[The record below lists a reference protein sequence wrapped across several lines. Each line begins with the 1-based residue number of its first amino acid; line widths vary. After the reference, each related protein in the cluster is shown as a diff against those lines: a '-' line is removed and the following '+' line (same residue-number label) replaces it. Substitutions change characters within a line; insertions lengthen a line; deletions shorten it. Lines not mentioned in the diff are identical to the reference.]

1 MVHEALKYE
10 CLTCTLRPPL
20 QVVTSDPALL
30 SLVAGLHHHQA
41 RHVVLTATIIAIQ
54 VVAPPPAEEQ
64 QPPDSAVYSQMS
76 QSAGVAIDSI
86 TDETWDGSIH
96 PTTEVGMWDVTSS
109 QAPCS
114 TWNVKLLTEE
124 KMVVVNTHFAPLPAD
139 HWMVW
144 TSLSQKAANPHLSM
158 LSCGVCTSGAELTDT
173 LSRARGPL
181 LQVPFSCL
189 LSLYQPGGG
198 DAVQATL
205 LRAFPLR

>member
-1 MVHEALKYE
+1 MPYQLLHL
-10 CLTCTLRPPL
+10 PL

-30 SLVAGLHHHQA
+30 SLVAGLHHHQV

-76 QSAGVAIDSI
+76 QSEGVAIDSI
-86 TDETWDGSIH
+86 IDETWDGSSQ
-96 PTTEVGMWDVTSS
+96 PTTEVGVWDVTSS

-144 TSLSQKAANPHLSM
+144 TSPPRTAANPHLSV
-158 LSCGVCTSGAELTDT
+158 LTCGVCTGAELTDT
-173 LSRARGPL
+173 LSRARGTL

-198 DAVQATL
+198 EVVQAAL
-205 LRAFPLR
+205 LRAFPLQ